1 MPGIRTATVWC
12 ANVPIS
18 EPRVGAGMGGR
29 GVVGVVWFFTG
40 TDYSS
45 IEDDRVLPVLSL
57 HRENTYLSASQIKGI
72 IIVIDKK

>member
-1 MPGIRTATVWC
+1 
-12 ANVPIS
+12 
-18 EPRVGAGMGGR
+18 MGGR